1 MGTRNEELERKFY
14 EGDRDALRWVV
25 ETYQNAFYRMGWR
38 FFGRGADAQ
47 DFAQD
52 VFVHAFERRGRY
64 DPARPLKPW
73 LFAVA
78 VNLGREHMRRNKY
91 REIPAG
97 DDLPETGTPPEA
109 EERMEGEER
118 RNQVLHL
125 LRLLHPRYRE
135 VLALRFESGLSLA
148 ETAQALRLPIGTVK
162 SRLSRGLEA
171 FHSAYQ
177 RLERSGSHE

>member
-1 MGTRNEELERKFY
+1 MGTRNEEVERRFY
-14 EGDRDALRWVV
+14 AGDQDALRWVV

-52 VFVHAFERRGRY
+52 VFVHAFERRERY

-73 LFAVA
+73 LFTVA
-78 VNLGREHMRRNKY
+78 ANLGREHLRRNKH
-91 REIPAG
+91 REISAG
-97 DDLPETGTPPEA
+97 DDLPETGVAPEA
-109 EERMEGEER
+109 ETQMEGEER
-118 RNQVLHL
+118 RNRVMHL
-125 LRLLHPRYRE
+125 LQQLHPRYQE
-135 VLALRFESGLSLA
+135 VLAMRFESGLSLA
-148 ETAQALRLPIGTVK
+148 ETAQALRLPLGTVK

-177 RLERSGSHE
+177 RQERSGAHE